1 VVLLI
6 ARIGRLTIRSIEAAG
21 RAGSEINVV
30 RRGPVNGAISL
41 AITAQGC
48 LMAEHKPHPSNV
60 PGDFYVENKRG
71 AAKKSEKIW
80 GHPLFKC
87 RKNPP

>member
-1 VVLLI
+1 
-6 ARIGRLTIRSIEAAG
+6 
-21 RAGSEINVV
+21 
-30 RRGPVNGAISL
+30 
-41 AITAQGC
+41 
-48 LMAEHKPHPSNV
+48 MAEHKPHPSNV